1 MSFIFLRGYSG
12 ISPGSIRTAFGLDWD
27 NGCHNPM
34 LAISVDSRFPF
45 AVLPE
50 CCSCPCFFSGVF
62 SLTLRKRSHRKN
74 RIPFSRSFNCQSAKK
89 KPIHRNIKNQR
100 EFFSRF
106 KMMKLCIGFEIQ
118 IRGICLLT
126 NHAGR
131 QCGIGWCGNVRLPLS
146 SNRSFILYSVV
157 ALIDST

>member
-1 MSFIFLRGYSG
+1 MD
-12 ISPGSIRTAFGLDWD
+12 LDC
-27 NGCHNPM
+27 GGHNPM
-34 LAISVDSRFPF
+34 LAITVDSRFPF
-45 AVLPE
+45 AVSPE
-50 CCSCPCFFSGVF
+50 CCSCPCFSNGVV
-62 SLTLRKRSHRKN
+62 SLTLRKRSHRKIVSHSAGHSIFN
-74 RIPFSRSFNCQSAKK
+74 RQNK

-100 EFFSRF
+100 EHCSRF